1 MKNIF
6 AYRSNEVKAL
16 KVFLQEKKYKNKIV
30 LRLLVLGLTFF
41 IILVYIYICISEKIS
56 VASHP

>member
-41 IILVYIYICISEKIS
+41 IILVYIYIYVFQRKSQ
-56 VASHP
+56 